1 MNELNEAKELPAS
14 VAGWLEEYK
23 KIKAQI
29 KDLEER
35 ADIARAHVELY
46 LNEADLGTVNGMPV
60 VKWIHVEQK
69 RFDQSKALQYL
80 TEEQV
85 ADCYKVVT
93 SRQFRP
99 VSQDD
104 L

>member
-1 MNELNEAKELPAS
+1 MNELNQGKELPSS

-23 KIKAQI
+23 KLKAQI

-35 ADIARAHVELY
+35 ADIARSHVELF
-46 LNEADLGTVNGMPV
+46 LADEPLGTVNGMPA
-60 VKWIHVEQK
+60 VKWVYVEQQ
-69 RFDQSKALQYL
+69 RFDQAKAKEIL
-80 TEEQV
+80 TPEQIEACTRV
-85 ADCYKVVT
+85 IST
-93 SRQFRP
+93 RQFRP

>member
-1 MNELNEAKELPAS
+1 MNELNEGKELPPS

-23 KIKAQI
+23 KLKAQI

-35 ADIARAHVELY
+35 ADIARSHVELF
-46 LNEADLGTVNGMPV
+46 LNDANLGTVNGMPAI
-60 VKWIHVEQK
+60 KWVHVEQR

-85 ADCYKVVT
+85 ADCYKVMT
-93 SRQFRP
+93 TRQFRP

>member
-23 KIKAQI
+23 KLKAQI
-29 KDLEER
+29 KELEER
-35 ADIARAHVELY
+35 ADIARTHVEYFL
-46 LNEADLGTVNGMPV
+46 ADSPLGTVNGMPV
-60 VKWIHVEQK
+60 VKWGYVQTN
-69 RFDQSKALQYL
+69 RFDQGEAKKIL
-80 TEEQV
+80 TPEQIE
-85 ADCYKVVT
+85 ACTKQMVV
-93 SRQFRP
+93 RQFRP